1 MTEEY
6 KKIQNKLYEIE
17 GKQETIEKIR
27 KRVLSEEDY
36 SMNQTNQSLRQIE
49 ESSYEWRHDSK
60 LQQLFYEQ
68 ENLITGIQKK
78 RLYFLEDWEEK
89 INHDKKQLRQ
99 QEEDYQEKLHQLKMK
114 EVREESN
121 GTTT

>member
-6 KKIQNKLYEIE
+6 KKIQNELYEIE
-17 GKQETIEKIR
+17 EKQETIEKVR

-36 SMNQTNQSLRQIE
+36 SMNQTNHSLRQIE
-49 ESSYEWRHDSK
+49 ESSYEWKHDSK
-60 LQQLFYEQ
+60 LQRLFYEQ
-68 ENLITGIQKK
+68 ENLITGIQKE

-99 QEEDYQEKLHQLKMK
+99 QEEDYQEKLHQLKMQ